1 MALFFPAKHKW
12 HLQNCGVPGSPWLC
26 LSRFPCPGAANQ
38 GIHSG
43 TLMGPP
49 QKEKGCK
56 VVAQPCT
63 DCMEITQSL
72 SSFLHPGNC
81 WKSIKCCVIVT
92 AKTESGDPNP
102 ADLNRRTCMVSLEAQ
117 RTPDTSQTVLS
128 AASYPKHTPLVA
140 FRDPGSLTL
149 LWVWSRWREQGRRRR
164 GAIPPI
170 SKERQG

>member
-43 TLMGPP
+43 TLMDPP

-81 WKSIKCCVIVT
+81 WKTIKCCVIVT
-92 AKTESGDPNP
+92 AKTESRDPNP
-102 ADLNRRTCMVSLEAQ
+102 SDLNRRTCMVSLKLNA
-117 RTPDTSQTVLS
+117 PL
-128 AASYPKHTPLVA
+128 TPL
-140 FRDPGSLTL
+140 R
-149 LWVWSRWREQGRRRR
+149 QYCQQ
-164 GAIPPI
+164 PPI
-170 SKERQG
+170 PNTHHWWHLETLAH